1 MLLSLHLINFY
12 CTCRLFSQFQNH
24 QVFLLHLL
32 LSNMLKICMLKTQC
46 YWSISKIGQHSQL
59 QACPVY
65 IVNKPLTILHILL
78 FGVA

>member
-1 MLLSLHLINFY
+1 MSTIQPV
-12 CTCRLFSQFQNH
+12 SESSS
-24 QVFLLHLL
+24 FLAPSFALKQ
-32 LSNMLKICMLKTQC
+32 LKICMLKTQC